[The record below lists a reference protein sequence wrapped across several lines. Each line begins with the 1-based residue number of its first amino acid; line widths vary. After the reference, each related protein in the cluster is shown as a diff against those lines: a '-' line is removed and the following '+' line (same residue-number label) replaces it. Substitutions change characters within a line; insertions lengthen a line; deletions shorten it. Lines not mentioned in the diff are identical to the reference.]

1 MPKKT
6 KPIYAKLIVNPTA
19 GEEDKNPEDV
29 QRAVQYLQQKGIK
42 VDVAFAKP
50 KEEATPL
57 TKQAVKDGYKLII
70 AMGGDGTIE
79 AVMRGLVGRKAHLG
93 IIPSG
98 TSNNVAKSLEI
109 PEEVEAACDLIVS
122 HPVRKMDAGQVK
134 MKGQKKS
141 YFFEVVSIGLSSAL
155 YEQANDLKDGK
166 LSKIKD
172 VALSFLKEEKL
183 STVYLTL
190 DGESKIKFDTILV
203 VVSNTPIFGKNFKAA
218 PSASL
223 EDGLLD
229 ISVYPDF
236 SKAEL
241 LAHYAKIM
249 NEGNSENDRVQRFR
263 ASELEVKASPK
274 LEVMADG
281 ISVGK
286 GKVKIK
292 LLPGAVSVIAPEP
305 SVNLQAK
312 EQAEEI
318 PAPVYP
324 VEEKTV
330 PEEVS
335 S

>member
-1 MPKKT
+1 MPKKA
-6 KPIYAKLIVNPTA
+6 KSIYAKLIANPTA
-19 GEEDKNPEDV
+19 GKADETLTGL
-29 QRAVQYLQQKGIK
+29 QTAVQYLQQKGIK
-42 VDVAFAKP
+42 VDVALAKP

-57 TKQAVKDGYKLII
+57 AKQAVKDGYKLII

-93 IIPSG
+93 ILPSG
-98 TSNNVAKSLEI
+98 TSNNLAKSLDI
-109 PEEVEAACDLIVS
+109 PEKLEAACDLILS
-122 HPVRKMDAGQVK
+122 HPIRKVDVGQVK

-141 YFFEVVSIGLSSAL
+141 YFFELASIGLSSAL
-155 YEQANDLKDGK
+155 YEHANDLQDGK
-166 LSKIKD
+166 LAKLKD

-190 DGESKIKFDTILV
+190 DDESKIKFDSILV
-203 VVSNTPIFGKNFKAA
+203 VVSNTPFFGKNFLVA
-218 PSASL
+218 PNASL
-223 EDGLLD
+223 EDGLVD

-236 SKAEL
+236 SKTEL
-241 LAHYAKIM
+241 LAYYAKIM
-249 NEGNSENDRVQRFR
+249 NEGYSENDRVQRFR

-281 ISVGK
+281 VKVGK
-286 GKVKIK
+286 GKVNIKI
-292 LLPGAVSVIAPEP
+292 LPSALSVIAPERTTD
-305 SVNLQAK
+305 VQAK
-312 EQAEEI
+312 EQAEQI
-318 PAPVYP
+318 PAPLYP

>member
-1 MPKKT
+1 MPKKA

-19 GEEDKNPEDV
+19 GKAEETQPDL
-29 QRAVQYLQQKGIK
+29 QLAIQYLQQKGIR

-57 TKQAVKDGYKLII
+57 AKQAVKDGFKLII

-98 TSNNVAKSLEI
+98 TANNLAKSLEI
-109 PEEVEAACDLIVS
+109 PEKVEAACDLIVA
-122 HPVRKMDAGQVK
+122 HPVRKVDAGQVK

-141 YFFEVVSIGLSSAL
+141 YFFEVTSIGLSSAL

-203 VVSNTPIFGKNFKAA
+203 VISNTPIFGKNFTAA
-218 PSASL
+218 PSASM

-241 LAHYAKIM
+241 LAYYAKVM
-249 NEGNSENDRVQRFR
+249 NEGYSENDRVQRFR

-274 LEVMADG
+274 LEVMTDG
-281 ISVGK
+281 VSVGK
-286 GKVKIK
+286 GRVRIK
-292 LLPGAVSVIAPEP
+292 LLPGAISVIAPEP
-305 SVNLQAK
+305 SVNLKAK

-324 VEEKTV
+324 VEEKPI